1 MRRMNRIY
9 DFISSNLT
17 TIGLIYLIGA
27 GIVFVGVL
35 LFFWWI
41 CKAED
46 KERELYPDDAFYYPE
61 ETAGT
66 ATTMIIALFVAIGC
80 AILWWGVPL
89 LFLGV
94 WIFDKMTRK
103 FPALMGDMADDAEE
117 FDKEE
122 SEE

>member
-1 MRRMNRIY
+1 MNKIY
-9 DFISSNLT
+9 AFLLSNLT

-27 GIVFVGVL
+27 GVAFVCVL

-66 ATTMIIALFVAIGC
+66 AATMIIALFVAVGC

-89 LFLGV
+89 LFVGV
-94 WIFDKMTRK
+94 WLFEKVTKK
-103 FPALMGDMADDAEE
+103 FPKLMGDMADE